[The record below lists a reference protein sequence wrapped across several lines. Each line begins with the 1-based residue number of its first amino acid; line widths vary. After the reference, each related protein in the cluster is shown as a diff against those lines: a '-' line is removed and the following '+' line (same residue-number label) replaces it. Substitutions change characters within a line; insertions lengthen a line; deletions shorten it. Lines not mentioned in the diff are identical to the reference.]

1 MCMIMECRKI
11 AICVCCVLL
20 LTSANIE
27 AVELKVLTED
37 FVPFNYMENDE
48 ITGFTTEIVEI
59 LLEKTEI
66 QPERGKILLWPWK
79 RAYQTALEEDNVLL
93 FTTTRTPE
101 REDLFKWVG
110 PIYPREQWM
119 FTLKERSDTQ
129 ITTLEEAKHY
139 TIVEVEDSANYQFF
153 VKHGFEPG
161 KNLLT
166 TNTWESKIKML
177 LAKRVELASYIPLEL
192 AYRLRQIGENY
203 DVVEQLFLVS
213 GEFQYYLAFSLGTPD
228 AIVEQFQHALDA
240 IKQDGTYQRL
250 LEKYME

>member
-1 MCMIMECRKI
+1 MKCGKI
-11 AICVCCVLL
+11 AIGVCLVVLL
-20 LTSANIE
+20 TGINVE
-27 AVELKVLTED
+27 AGELKVLTED
-37 FVPFNYMENDE
+37 FVPFNYIENDE
-48 ITGFTTEIVEI
+48 ITGFTTEIVET
-59 LLEKTEI
+59 LLEKTEV

-79 RAYQTALEEDNVLL
+79 RAYKTALEEEDVLL

-119 FTLKERSDTQ
+119 FTLKKRPDIQ
-129 ITTLEEAKHY
+129 IKTLEEAKRY

-166 TNTWESKIKML
+166 ANTWESKIKML
-177 LAKRVELASYIPLEL
+177 LAGRVDLASYIPLEL
-192 AYRLRQIGENY
+192 AYRLRQVGENY

-228 AIVEQFQHALDA
+228 AIVEQFQRALDA
-240 IKQDGTYQRL
+240 MKQDGTYQKL